1 MKKIISFILGLVMC
15 ISLTSCV
22 TTASAQIDDMYD
34 DVDVNLIITY
44 GTPIYNAEGLLTYYI
59 YRDLYYYPYIH
70 NNRYYF
76 HRYTRPLPPPR
87 HHRHHVTPPRIG
99 GHVTPHR
106 PLHHTTRPN
115 IGSRPTRPS
124 GGGMRPSTPRSAT
137 RMGGGNRQFGH
148 RR

>member
-1 MKKIISFILGLVMC
+1 MKKIISIILGLVMC

-59 YRDLYYYPYIH
+59 YRDLYYYPYIY
-70 NNRYYF
+70 NNRYHF
-76 HRYTRPLPPPR
+76 HRYTRPLPP
-87 HHRHHVTPPRIG
+87 HRHHHVAPPRSG

-106 PLHHTTRPN
+106 PPHHTTRPN

-124 GGGMRPSTPRSAT
+124 GGGMRPSTPRSST

>member
-1 MKKIISFILGLVMC
+1 MKKIISIILGLVMC

-76 HRYTRPLPPPR
+76 HRHTRPLPP
-87 HHRHHVTPPRIG
+87 HRHHHVAPPRSS

-106 PLHHTTRPN
+106 PPHHTIRPN

-124 GGGMRPSTPRSAT
+124 GGGMRHSTPRSST

-148 RR
+148 RK

>member
-1 MKKIISFILGLVMC
+1 MKKIISIILGLVMC

-59 YRDLYYYPYIH
+59 YRDLYYYPYIY
-70 NNRYYF
+70 NNRYHF
-76 HRYTRPLPPPR
+76 HRYIRPLPP
-87 HHRHHVTPPRIG
+87 HRHHHVAPPRSG
-99 GHVTPHR
+99 GHVTPQR
-106 PLHHTTRPN
+106 PPHHTTRPN
-115 IGSRPTRPS
+115 IGSRPS
-124 GGGMRPSTPRSAT
+124 GGGMRPSTPRSST

>member
-1 MKKIISFILGLVMC
+1 MKKIISIILGLVMC
-15 ISLTSCV
+15 MTLTSCV

-76 HRYTRPLPPPR
+76 HRYTRPLPP
-87 HHRHHVTPPRIG
+87 HRHHHVAPPRSG

-106 PLHHTTRPN
+106 TPHHTTRPN

-124 GGGMRPSTPRSAT
+124 GGGMRPSTPRSST

-148 RR
+148 RK

>member
-1 MKKIISFILGLVMC
+1 MKKIIGILAALMMC
-15 ISLTSCV
+15 FTLSSCV
-22 TTASAQIDDMYD
+22 TPAQAQIDGVYD
-34 DVDVNLIITY
+34 GVSVDVVIGY
-44 GTPIYNAEGLLTYYI
+44 GTPIYNAEGLLMYYI

-76 HRYTRPLPPPR
+76 HRYTRPLPP
-87 HHRHHVTPPRIG
+87 HRHHHVAPPRSG

-106 PLHHTTRPN
+106 PPHHTTRPN

-124 GGGMRPSTPRSAT
+124 GGGMRPLTPRSST
-137 RMGGGNRQFGH
+137 RMGGGNRQFSH